1 MYRAPLL
8 VTYDDHSLKP
18 VQTCSFADPPNWY
31 WHLVATETHTVGKQ
45 VVRILLECFLLRGC
59 ILASGTS
66 KITQY
71 ANTPLVLERSFF
83 YVVSID
89 IYMVAQPYFENL
101 ETPCNIVVT
110 PISYSYDQTRTEYVI
125 DINMMLHS
133 DFTMF
138 LDLKLVVSLF
148 RDNLGSKDYP
158 IPAVKQFFITTWQEN
173 EVI

>member
-1 MYRAPLL
+1 
-8 VTYDDHSLKP
+8 
-18 VQTCSFADPPNWY
+18 
-31 WHLVATETHTVGKQ
+31 
-45 VVRILLECFLLRGC
+45 
-59 ILASGTS
+59 
-66 KITQY
+66 
-71 ANTPLVLERSFF
+71 
-83 YVVSID
+83 
-89 IYMVAQPYFENL
+89 MVAQPYFENL

>member
-1 MYRAPLL
+1 M
-8 VTYDDHSLKP
+8 
-18 VQTCSFADPPNWY
+18 
-31 WHLVATETHTVGKQ
+31 ATETHKVGKQ
-45 VVRILLECFLLRGC
+45 AVRILLECFLLRGC
-59 ILASGTS
+59 IRASGTS

-71 ANTPLVLERSFF
+71 ENTPLVLELSFF

-101 ETPCNIVVT
+101 KAPCNIVVT
-110 PISYSYDQTRTEYVI
+110 PISYRYDQTRTEYVI
-125 DINMMLHS
+125 DTNMMLHS